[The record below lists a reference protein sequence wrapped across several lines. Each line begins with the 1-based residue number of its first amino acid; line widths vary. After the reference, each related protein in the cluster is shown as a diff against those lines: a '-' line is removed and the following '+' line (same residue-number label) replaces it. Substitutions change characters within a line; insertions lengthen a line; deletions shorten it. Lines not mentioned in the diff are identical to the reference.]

1 MSGTASNGS
10 SGPSS
15 ILDSFSLRD
24 RVAIVTGGSSGLGP
38 QIGLGLRQAGAT
50 VVLVARRAETLAAV
64 AEEAGCA
71 HHVGDVTSEGDRTEL
86 IASTLERFGAIDI
99 LVNNAGV
106 SSTGPAEEESAAGFR
121 SVLETNLV
129 APFELSRLA
138 GRHML
143 DRGSGSII
151 NIASVLG
158 LVGNPRIPDAAYAA
172 SKGGLVV
179 LTKELASQW
188 ARRGVRVNAVAPG
201 YFETEM
207 TATMFDN
214 ERTVTWIERNDPMGR
229 AGRAGELT
237 GAVVYLA
244 GEASSYVTGQVL
256 AVDGG
261 WTAV

>member
-1 MSGTASNGS
+1 MSAPAAGGS
-10 SGPSS
+10 P
-15 ILDSFSLRD
+15 ILESFSLQD
-24 RVAIVTGGSSGLGP
+24 RVAIVTGGSSGLGW

-50 VVLVARRAETLAAV
+50 VVLVARRAETLVAV
-64 AEEAGCA
+64 AEQTDCA
-71 HHVGDVTSEGDRTEL
+71 HFVGDVTSDADRAEL
-86 IASTLERFGAIDI
+86 MASTLERFGAIDI

-106 SSTGPAEEESAAGFR
+106 ASTGPAEDESVAGFR
-121 SVLETNLV
+121 AVLETNLV
-129 APFELSRLA
+129 APFELSRLV

-143 DRGSGSII
+143 ERGSGSII

-179 LTKELASQW
+179 LTKELAAQW
-188 ARRGVRVNAVAPG
+188 GRRGVRVNAVAPG

-207 TATMFDN
+207 TTTMFDN
-214 ERTVTWIERNDPMGR
+214 ERSVTWIGRNDPMGR
-229 AGRAGELT
+229 PGREGELT

-244 GEASSYVTGQVL
+244 SAASSYVTGQVL